1 MKLSKYLNLVLLTTI
16 VSSCG
21 GGGDTT
27 TAGIGGT
34 GITTSGTVDGFGSI
48 FVNGVEYE
56 TDTASIVLDSETALE
71 SALRLGMVV
80 TVIGTVNSDG
90 ITGTAN
96 SVEFDD
102 EVQGPISAISTDA
115 DGTSQTLT
123 VLDQAILADQTST
136 VFDNVT
142 FGSLA
147 INDLVEVSGF
157 FDSSSILH
165 ATRIEK
171 KEPFVAGVSEV
182 EIKGLVNGLTATQF
196 TLNSFTVDFDDPDL
210 SDVSGG
216 VLTEDLKVEVKGTLS
231 GNTITA
237 SQIEDEDDLFDE
249 NEENVSLEG
258 LITDF
263 VDASDFKVAEQQVN
277 ALNAELEPVN
287 LQLEDG
293 LQVEVKGAIVNGV
306 LMAHEVEARSG
317 EVKLAAT
324 VQSVNIVNGTG
335 TITLAFAAGSVSF
348 AINNQTELG
357 DETNTFDPIAW
368 TDISTGNFLEVKALL
383 NGTQIVA
390 TEVRLK
396 NPSDEV
402 VQGPVESFVSGN
414 EVTLLGLTFMTIGAD
429 FEDAIDQPIDS
440 GIFYTQLSLGRV
452 VKIQDNLLPT
462 PDGIANEVEFED

>member
-1 MKLSKYLNLVLLTTI
+1 MKLSKYLILILLTTI

-21 GGGDTT
+21 GVGDTT

-34 GITTSGTVDGFGSI
+34 GISTSGTVDGFGSI

-102 EVQGPISAISTDA
+102 EVQGPISAISADA
-115 DGTSQTLT
+115 DRTSKTLT
-123 VLDQAILADQTST
+123 VLGHTVLADQIST

-142 FGSLA
+142 FDSLA

-182 EIKGLVNGLTATQF
+182 EIKGLVNDLTATPFMLNGF
-196 TLNSFTVDFDDPDL
+196 TIDFSAADL
-210 SDVSGG
+210 SNLSGG
-216 VLTEDLKVEVKGTLS
+216 VLTEGLEVEVKGTLL
-231 GNTITA
+231 GNIITA
-237 SQIEDEDDLFDE
+237 SKIEDEDDLFAE

-263 VDASDFKVAEQQVN
+263 VDASNFRVARQQVN
-277 ALNAELEPVN
+277 ALNAELEPGN

-293 LQVEVKGAIVNGV
+293 LQVEVEGAIVNGV
-306 LMAHEVEARSG
+306 LIAEEVEARSG

-348 AINNQTELG
+348 AIDNQTELG

-383 NGTQIVA
+383 NASQIVA
-390 TEVRLK
+390 TEVRLETTA
-396 NPSDEV
+396 DELIR
-402 VQGPVESFVSGN
+402 GPVESFVAGN
-414 EVTLLGLTFMTIGAD
+414 EVSLFGLTYMTTGAA
-429 FEDAIDQPIDS
+429 FEDANDQTISS
-440 GIFYTQLSLGRV
+440 GYFYTQLSLGRL
-452 VKIQDNLLPT
+452 VKIQDNFT
-462 PDGIANEVEFED
+462 ADGYANEVEFED